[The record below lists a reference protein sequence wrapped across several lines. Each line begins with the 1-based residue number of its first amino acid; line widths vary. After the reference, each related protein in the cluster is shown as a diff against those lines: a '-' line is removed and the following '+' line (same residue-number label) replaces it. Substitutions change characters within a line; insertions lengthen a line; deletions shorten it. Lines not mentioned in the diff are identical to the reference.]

1 MRRTL
6 LGWLLSFVMATFVI
20 GTVEA
25 NAKEGSKDELHA
37 KLETFTVNLSGQ
49 TQKYLQVDI
58 TLSLAN
64 LQAVESIKTYMP
76 EIRHKMILLL
86 TSKEA
91 SILVTNEGKKK
102 LLQEAKRA
110 ANSVINVTEKEG
122 VADVL
127 FTSFII
133 Q

>member
-1 MRRTL
+1 L
-6 LGWLLSFVMATFVI
+6 LGWLLHFIIAVLVI
-20 GTVEA
+20 GAVEA
-25 NAKEGSKDELHA
+25 NAKESEKDKLHA
-37 KLETFTVNLSGQ
+37 KLETFIVNLSGP

-58 TLSLAN
+58 TFSLVN
-64 LQAVESIKTYMP
+64 VQAAERIKTYMP

-91 SILVTNEGKKK
+91 SILGTNEGKRK
-102 LLQEAKRA
+102 LLQEAKMA
-110 ANSVINVTEKEG
+110 ANTVIQVTEKEG

-127 FTSFII
+127 LTSFII